1 MGDAPRAI
9 MMGDFN
15 DFENSP
21 MWQVV
26 MQGGF
31 ADMWRSVKPEAE
43 GFSCCQHGDLG
54 NAQSV
59 LNQRID
65 YVFARGFGQ
74 GERSVVGDITLIG
87 YRPSDKVIGPT
98 YPVWPS
104 DHAGL
109 VATLVVPPAE

>member
-1 MGDAPRAI
+1 
-9 MMGDFN
+9 
-15 DFENSP
+15 
-21 MWQVV
+21 

-31 ADMWRSVKPEAE
+31 ADVWHELRPASE
-43 GFSCCQHGDLG
+43 GYTCCQDGDLANEAPG
-54 NAQSV
+54 

-74 GERSVVGDITLIG
+74 GDAAVRGEIVKVGF
-87 YRPSDKVIGPT
+87 RPTEKVMGPV

-109 VATLVVPPAE
+109 VAWLFLPAVQ